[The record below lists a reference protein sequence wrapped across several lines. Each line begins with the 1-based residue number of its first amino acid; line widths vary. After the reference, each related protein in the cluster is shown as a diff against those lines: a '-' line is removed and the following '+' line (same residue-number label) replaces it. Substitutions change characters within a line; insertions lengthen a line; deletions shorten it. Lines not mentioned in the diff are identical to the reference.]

1 MKSDVEIAESTRLLP
16 ITEIA
21 GNLGISNDTI
31 YQCGKY
37 KAKIPLSFINSL
49 KDNKEGKVVV
59 VTAMTPTKFG
69 EGKTMISIATSMA
82 LNKMGK
88 SSVVTLREPS
98 LGPVFGIKGGAAG
111 GGYSQVLPME
121 DINLHFTGDIHA
133 ITTANNLISAVLDN
147 HLHNGNDLNLDTRNI
162 YWKRAMD
169 MNERAL
175 RHVVVGLGGRSNGY
189 PREEGFI
196 ISAASEIMAILSL
209 SKSISEVKERTDK
222 ILLGFTT
229 DKKPVLA
236 RDMHISGAIATIL
249 KDALMPNLVQTIEHT
264 PAIIHTGP
272 FANIAHG
279 TNSILATYMANKLSD
294 YTVVET
300 GFGSDLGF
308 EKFVD
313 LVTRY
318 HNFPINAAVLVV
330 TVRAMK
336 FHGNDDI
343 KTGFENV
350 KHHINNIRNFGIKPV
365 VAVNVFD
372 NDTKEE
378 LELVKSLLNDID
390 VDFAF
395 STAHKDGS
403 KGAMELASVVAKVA
417 DDSDGKFKRHYT
429 NEMSIPEKIE
439 SVAKNVYG
447 AAGVIYARHVK
458 RTLARLQDMEFCKL
472 PICIAKTQ
480 MSISDNPN
488 KKGKPEPFMLN
499 INKINISSG
508 AGFIVPIAGE
518 IMLMPGLPKKPSA
531 EIIDIDDNGKISGLF

>member
-1 MKSDVEIAESTRLLP
+1 MGNFPVRVQVSSSAPKKELSMKSDVEIAESTRLLP

-229 DKKPVLA
+229 DK
-236 RDMHISGAIATIL
+236 
-249 KDALMPNLVQTIEHT
+249 NL
-264 PAIIHTGP
+264 
-272 FANIAHG
+272 
-279 TNSILATYMANKLSD
+279 Y
-294 YTVVET
+294 
-300 GFGSDLGF
+300 
-308 EKFVD
+308 
-313 LVTRY
+313 
-318 HNFPINAAVLVV
+318 
-330 TVRAMK
+330 
-336 FHGNDDI
+336 
-343 KTGFENV
+343 
-350 KHHINNIRNFGIKPV
+350 
-365 VAVNVFD
+365 
-372 NDTKEE
+372 
-378 LELVKSLLNDID
+378 
-390 VDFAF
+390 
-395 STAHKDGS
+395 
-403 KGAMELASVVAKVA
+403 
-417 DDSDGKFKRHYT
+417 
-429 NEMSIPEKIE
+429 
-439 SVAKNVYG
+439 
-447 AAGVIYARHVK
+447 
-458 RTLARLQDMEFCKL
+458 
-472 PICIAKTQ
+472 
-480 MSISDNPN
+480 
-488 KKGKPEPFMLN
+488 
-499 INKINISSG
+499 
-508 AGFIVPIAGE
+508 
-518 IMLMPGLPKKPSA
+518 
-531 EIIDIDDNGKISGLF
+531 

>member
-21 GNLGISNDTI
+21 EKIGISGETV

-37 KAKIPLSFINSL
+37 KGKIPLSFIDSI
-49 KDNKEGKVVV
+49 KERKTGKLVV

-69 EGKTMISIATSMA
+69 EGKTMTSIATSMA
-82 LNKMGK
+82 LNKLGK
-88 SSVVTLREPS
+88 SSIVTLREPS

-133 ITTANNLISAVLDN
+133 VTTANNLIAAVLDN
-147 HLHNGNDLNLDTRNI
+147 HLHNGNDLNLDTRSI
-162 YWKRAMD
+162 YWKRAID
-169 MNERAL
+169 MNDRAL
-175 RHVVVGLGGRSNGY
+175 RHIVVGLGGRSNGY
-189 PREEGFI
+189 PREDGFL

-209 SKSISEVKERTDK
+209 SKSISEIKERVDN
-222 ILLGFTT
+222 ILLGFTPG
-229 DKKPVLA
+229 KKPVFA
-236 RDMHISGAIATIL
+236 RDLHISGSIATIL
-249 KDALMPNLVQTIEHT
+249 KDALMPNIVQTIEHT

-313 LVTRY
+313 LVSRY
-318 HNFPINAAVLVV
+318 HEFPINAAILVV
-330 TVRAMK
+330 TIRAMK
-336 FHGNDDI
+336 FHGEDDI

-372 NDTKEE
+372 SDTKEE
-378 LELVKSLLNDID
+378 LDLVKSLLTETG

-403 KGAMELASVVAKVA
+403 EGAMELATTVANVA
-417 DDSDGKFKRHYT
+417 ENSDGSYKRHYT
-429 NEMSIPEKIE
+429 NDMSIPEKIE

-447 AAGVIYARHVK
+447 ASGVIYARHVK
-458 RTLARLQDMEFCKL
+458 RTLARVADMEFCKF

-488 KKGKPEPFMLN
+488 KKGKPESFMLN
-499 INKINISSG
+499 INRINISSG

-518 IMLMPGLPKKPSA
+518 IMLMPGLSKKPSA
-531 EIIDIDDNGKISGLF
+531 EIIDIDDKGKVSGLF